1 MKSAREPVRVTDAGS
16 SASPELSAA
25 VHALRALH
33 GSAEQ
38 IDALGR
44 SLAPQLAAPTFA
56 GSVANGLR
64 AGSKWLLAGLV
75 AVGVGLGATAM
86 LERAE
91 EPAPAVAAPQPPVAR
106 AAPRLREAS
115 APSDRARVSD
125 EPIVEAE
132 SAAAVPAARPRRS
145 RTADRRPPPPTQAQA
160 LAPRPELALLEEA
173 HALLERDPAAAMLLV
188 EEHERAYPA
197 GVFTQERELLAVEAL
212 LELDR
217 KQPAIERAQR
227 FVKSYGD
234 SPHAPR
240 VRALLRRSRPLDTAG
255 TGPSPHLL
263 QRQRN

>member
-33 GSAEQ
+33 GSPEQ
-38 IDALGR
+38 LDVLGR

-56 GSVANGLR
+56 GSLTSGLR

-75 AVGVGLGATAM
+75 AVAVGVGTTAM
-86 LERAE
+86 LERAQSTV
-91 EPAPAVAAPQPPVAR
+91 PAVAVPQPPVAR
-106 AAPRLREAS
+106 SALKSRE
-115 APSDRARVSD
+115 PSPPYARARATD
-125 EPIVEAE
+125 EPIAE
-132 SAAAVPAARPRRS
+132 GEPAAAVPAARPRRS
-145 RTADRRPPPPTQAQA
+145 RIADRRPPPPTQAQA

-173 HALLERDPAAAMLLV
+173 HGLLKRDPAAALLLV
-188 EEHERAYPA
+188 EEHERVYPA

-227 FVKSYGD
+227 FVQSYAE

-240 VRALLRRSRPLDTAG
+240 LRALLRRSRPLDTAASE
-255 TGPSPHLL
+255 SP
-263 QRQRN
+263 R